1 MVSIEQN
8 TGIVHTAKLNAVI
21 DNNKSFF
28 LTSFHRLLGLLSQM
42 NSSTLI
48 CLQEKVLPTNS
59 YSSFLLFGISTGMW
73 HQQLLMKIGH
83 REHTKIFLDFTA
95 HKTRSQSHLKKNYVC
110 VLDNISVLFVQQ
122 ILQYLPSKCNKFVFF
137 VEIKKII
144 SMILPQSKVRLN
156 AIK

>member
-8 TGIVHTAKLNAVI
+8 TGMVHTAKLNAVI

-28 LTSFHRLLGLLSQM
+28 LTAFHRLLGLLSQM

-48 CLQEKVLPTNS
+48 CLQEKVLATNS

-83 REHTKIFLDFTA
+83 REHTKIFLDFTV

-110 VLDNISVLFVQQ
+110 VFYTTFRFYLFSRSFS
-122 ILQYLPSKCNKFVFF
+122 IYLP
-137 VEIKKII
+137 
-144 SMILPQSKVRLN
+144 N
-156 AIK
+156 ATKLGFLWK